1 MITDLLARR
10 IKLRDPDLTLEERE
24 ALESCVSHYLDLPPD
39 VDMAR
44 AHELTEDCKL
54 ILEGWAYRYGVLPD
68 GRRQIM
74 ALHMGG
80 DFVDLQSFPLK
91 RLDHSV
97 GTLTRCRVA
106 VFPHSALTE
115 LTRRFPHLTR
125 VLWLTTLID
134 ATILRQWLL
143 SVGRRWAV
151 ERLAHLIC
159 ELIVRMEVVG
169 LSDGRSITLPLTQIE
184 LADALGVSPVHAHR
198 VVSELRERKLVRWRG
213 QRIDILDRQGLE
225 SLAQFDATYLALEI
239 LPR

>member
-1 MITDLLARR
+1 VVTDLLARR
-10 IKLRDPDLTLEERE
+10 LRLRDPVLPLEERE
-24 ALESCVSHYLDLPPD
+24 AIEDAVSHYLDVPPD
-39 VDMAR
+39 VDMVS
-44 AHELTEDCKL
+44 AHDLVDECKL
-54 ILEGWAYRYGVLPD
+54 IVEGWACRYGTLPD

-91 RLDHSV
+91 RMDHSV

-106 VFPHSALTE
+106 VFPHAALTDI
-115 LTRRFPHLTR
+115 TRRFPHLTR
-125 VLWLTTLID
+125 LLWLTTLLD

-151 ERLAHLIC
+151 ERLAHLLC
-159 ELIVRMEVVG
+159 ELLVRLQVVG
-169 LSDGRSITLPLTQIE
+169 LSNGKTITLPLTQIE

-198 VVSELRERKLVRWRG
+198 VVSELRDRKLVLWRG
-213 QRIDILDRQGLE
+213 QRIDILDRAGLE
-225 SLAQFDATYLALEI
+225 ALAQFDATYLALES